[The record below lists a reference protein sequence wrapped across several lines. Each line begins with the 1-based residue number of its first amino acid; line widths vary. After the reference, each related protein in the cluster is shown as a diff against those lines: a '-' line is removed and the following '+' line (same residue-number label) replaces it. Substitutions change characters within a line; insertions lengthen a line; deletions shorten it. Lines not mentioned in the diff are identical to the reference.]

1 MKSLLV
7 GAVVLAFLNTAM
19 AAGSD
24 TAHQASM
31 AKLDNYKYGTHLD
44 IAQVLS
50 VSTPAN
56 SCGVVPEQMI
66 YLDSTG
72 VKHELDY
79 QVVGDGCNG

>member
-24 TAHQASM
+24 TAHNAAV
-31 AKLDNYKYGTHLD
+31 AKVDNYMYGSHLD
-44 IAQVLS
+44 ISKVLS
-50 VSTPAN
+50 VSAPAI

-66 YLDSTG
+66 YLDSMG
-72 VKHELDY
+72 SKHELDY

>member
-19 AAGSD
+19 AAGAD
-24 TAHQASM
+24 TAHNATV
-31 AKLDNYKYGTHLD
+31 AKVDNYMYGAHLD
-44 IAQVLS
+44 ISKVLS
-50 VSTPAN
+50 VSTPAT

-72 VKHELDY
+72 SKHELDY

>member
-24 TAHQASM
+24 TAHSAVVTKIDS
-31 AKLDNYKYGTHLD
+31 YKYGTHLD
-44 IAQVLS
+44 ISKVLS
-50 VSTPAN
+50 VSTPAT

-66 YLDSTG
+66 YLDSSG
-72 VKHELDY
+72 SKHELDY
-79 QVVGDGCNG
+79 EVMGDGCNG

>member
-1 MKSLLV
+1 MKALFV
-7 GAVVLAFLNTAM
+7 GAVLLAFLNTAM

-31 AKLDNYKYGTHLD
+31 AKVDNYKYGTHLD
-44 IAQVLS
+44 ISKVLS

-56 SCGVVPEQMI
+56 SCDVVPEKMI

-72 VKHELDY
+72 LKHELDY